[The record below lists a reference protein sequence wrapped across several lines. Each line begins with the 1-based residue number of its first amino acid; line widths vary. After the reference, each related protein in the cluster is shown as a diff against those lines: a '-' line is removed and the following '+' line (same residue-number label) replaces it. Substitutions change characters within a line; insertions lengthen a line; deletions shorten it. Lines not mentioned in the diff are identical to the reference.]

1 MYQDTITL
9 FNRKKKSDNDVWY
22 PTIIRN
28 VNLNIDKAAILAK
41 YGAESQDKAMLSIRY
56 KNNEQDVLIAGKPW
70 KPPIEWEEQ
79 VNELLPETMTF
90 QSGDIFMQGEWLG
103 SNPIEDA
110 EYEEGFYDYLSKKL
124 DYVFLITEV
133 SGPYVLIPHF
143 EIMGR

>member
-1 MYQDTITL
+1 MYHDTITL
-9 FNRKKKSDNDVWY
+9 FNREKKTGSDIWY

-28 VNLNIDKAAILAK
+28 ANLNIDKAAIRAK
-41 YGAESQDKAMLSIRY
+41 YGTESQDKAMLSIRY

-90 QSGDIFMQGEWLG
+90 QSGDIFMQGEWLD
-103 SNPIEDA
+103 SYPIEDA